1 MAQRT
6 GNGKGEIWR
15 RGDAPMWYAWRYV
28 NGHWRRR
35 RTGHN
40 DKRQAMVVASDWLRQ
55 GQVDEANGN
64 VTADYASMPLADH
77 IAQFA
82 MENREN
88 PKGFTQQHIER
99 KLESIRM
106 MAMMG
111 GWQRTKDITLSSVQ
125 SVLQGI
131 RERKHLPVIAAMRKE
146 REANAEAMTPK
157 ARTMAANSRKG
168 AKREG
173 EAAPTTLNLYRAYI
187 KNFTAWLDRF
197 GRVPID
203 PLKALGRFRTQ
214 GAEKVRRRA
223 LSKDEQERL
232 IRAAETGG
240 TKATLSGPDRA
251 MLYRFAL
258 ATGFRKGECAAIR
271 PADFIF
277 DGPRPLVRLAGTHT
291 KNRSTVH
298 QPMPR
303 WLVPMFRTWLAGRPK
318 LSPCW
323 PGLGSAGAA
332 KAVASDLAKAGIVAR
347 TDEGKVD
354 FHALR
359 HSYIT
364 MLALAGVPIQTA
376 QKLARHASYQ
386 LTASVYTHLGL
397 ETTGEVVDDVLSGPK
412 VAEPLSSICAVTG
425 GDAKRSMA
433 LRGEMAGDGAA
444 SAAEG
449 ETNDMRENIE
459 KTSVSG
465 EWDGRDS
472 NPGRGDYESQA
483 SDSKSLDGVSVA
495 AQPSA
500 GEQDLGSRRLR
511 APDLSSGPR
520 RSARERSEAGESADI
535 DTALERIR
543 DLGAMAGPQ
552 A

>member
-1 MAQRT
+1 
-6 GNGKGEIWR
+6 
-15 RGDAPMWYAWRYV
+15 MWYAWRYV
-28 NGHWRRR
+28 NGRWRRR

-64 VTADYASMPLADH
+64 VTADYASMPLSEH
-77 IAQFA
+77 IEQFA
-82 MENREN
+82 TENREN
-88 PKGFTQQHIER
+88 PKGLTQTHIDR
-99 KLESIRM
+99 KLDAIRM
-106 MAMMG
+106 MAIMG
-111 GWQRTKDITLSSVQ
+111 GWQRTKDITLSGVQ
-125 SVLQGI
+125 GVLYAI
-131 RERKHLPVIAAMRKE
+131 RERKHLQVIAEMREERLKEKAKAGGQVRKVPKNFARKE
-146 REANAEAMTPK
+146 VPD
-157 ARTMAANSRKG
+157 
-168 AKREG
+168 G
-173 EAAPTTLNLYRAYI
+173 ETGPATLNLYRAYI
-187 KNFTAWLDRF
+187 KNFTAWLDRN

-240 TKATLSGPDRA
+240 PKATLSGPDRA

-258 ATGFRKGECAAIR
+258 ATGFRKGECAAIK
-271 PADFIF
+271 PADLIF

-291 KNRSTVH
+291 KNRKTVH

-332 KAVASDLAKAGIVAR
+332 KAVASDLEKAGIVAR
-347 TDEGKVD
+347 TEEGKVD

-359 HSYIT
+359 HTYIT
-364 MLALAGVPIQTA
+364 MLALAGVPIATA
-376 QKLARHASYQ
+376 QSLARHGSYQ
-386 LTASVYTHLGL
+386 LTVSVYTHLGVD
-397 ETTGEVVDDVLSGPK
+397 TTGKVVDDVLSGPK
-412 VAEPLSSICAVTG
+412 VAEPLSSICAVPC

-449 ETNDMRENIE
+449 ETEAMRENIE
-459 KTSVSG
+459 KTSVSD

-472 NPGRGDYESQA
+472 NPGRGDYESQS

-511 APDLSSGPR
+511 APDLSSGTR

>member
-6 GNGKGEIWR
+6 GKGKGEVWR
-15 RGDAPMWYAWRYV
+15 RGDSTMWYAWRYV
-28 NGHWRRR
+28 NGRWRRR
-35 RTGHN
+35 RTGH
-40 DKRQAMVVASDWLRQ
+40 DEKRQALAVAFEWHRQ
-55 GQVDEANGN
+55 GQIDEANGN
-64 VTADYASMPLADH
+64 VTADYASMPLAEH
-77 IAQFA
+77 IEQFKR
-82 MENREN
+82 ENREN
-88 PKGFTQQHIER
+88 PKGHTQIHIER

-125 SVLQGI
+125 SVLQAI
-131 RERKHLPVIAAMRKE
+131 RERKHLPVIAAMREDRLKDQDVVKTK
-146 REANAEAMTPK
+146 RLPK
-157 ARTMAANSRKG
+157 NF
-168 AKREG
+168 AKKDAREG

-232 IRAAETGG
+232 IRAAESGG
-240 TKATLSGPDRA
+240 SKATLSGPDRA

-298 QPMPR
+298 QPLPR

-347 TDEGKVD
+347 NDEGKVD

-425 GDAKRSMA
+425 GDAKRTVA
-433 LRGEMAGDGAA
+433 LGGEMAGDEAA
-444 SAAEG
+444 TAAEG
-449 ETNDMRENIE
+449 ETDAMRENVE
-459 KTSVSG
+459 KPSVSG

-472 NPGRGDYESQA
+472 NPRRGDYESQA

-511 APDLSSGPR
+511 RSDLSSGGR
-520 RSARERSEAGESADI
+520 RSARDRAEAGESADI